1 MSKINFAGIVDHST
15 IDYPEKLSAVVYLC
29 GCPYRCPWCQ
39 NAELVFNEGNC
50 KPTGIDRIIDQLN
63 ENFLIQAVCVTGG
76 EPLMQKETIELLKG
90 IKSETD
96 LLLKIDTNGYF
107 PERLKEVLPLLDFF
121 TTDVKAPLSERY
133 GEVVGLPDRWEKIV
147 DRVERTLNI
156 LKKWNHQK
164 EARTT
169 IVPDMIDKKEEIIEI
184 AKLVDD
190 VGFTLYTLQQ
200 FRAERTLDPEYE
212 KIQSPSPEL
221 MRELGRAAKEHLP
234 KTRVQIV
241 TQQNGFEEI
250 RCKEGEI

>member
-39 NAELVFNEGNC
+39 NAELIFNEGNC
-50 KPTGIDRIIDQLN
+50 KSTEIDDIITSLK

-76 EPLMQKETIELLKG
+76 EPLMQKETIEFLKR

-107 PERLKEVLPLLDFF
+107 PERLEEVLPLLDFF
-121 TTDVKAPLSERY
+121 TTDVKAPLDGRY
-133 GEVVGLPDRWEKIV
+133 GRAVGLPDQWEKIV
-147 DRVERTLNI
+147 GRVGKSLDI
-156 LKKWNHQK
+156 LKGWKHQK

-169 IVPDMIDKKEEIIEI
+169 IVPNLIDKKDEIEEI
-184 AKLVDD
+184 AKIVDE
-190 VGFTLYTLQQ
+190 VSFTLYTLQQ
-200 FRAERTLDPEYE
+200 FRAERTLDPDYE
-212 KIQSPSPEL
+212 KIQSPSSEL

-250 RCKEGEI
+250 MWKREK

>member
-1 MSKINFAGIVDHST
+1 MTEINFAGIVDNST

-50 KPTGIDRIIDQLN
+50 KPTGIDEIIDQLK

-76 EPLMQKETIELLKG
+76 EPLMQKETIEFLKG

-96 LLLKIDTNGYF
+96 LLLKIDSNGFF
-107 PERLKEVLPLLDFF
+107 PERLKKALPLLDFF
-121 TTDVKAPLSERY
+121 TTDVKAPPNERY
-133 GEVVGLPDRWEKIV
+133 GEVVGLPDQWQKIV
-147 DRVERTLNI
+147 ERVEKSLDI
-156 LKKWNHQK
+156 LKKWEHQK

-169 IVPDMIDKKEEIIEI
+169 IVPGLIDKKEDIEKI

-212 KIQSPSPEL
+212 KVQSPSLEL
-221 MRELGRAAKEHLP
+221 MQELGTIAKKHLS
-234 KTRVQIV
+234 KTKVQIV

-250 RCKEGEI
+250 TED

>member
-1 MSKINFAGIVDHST
+1 MTEINFAGIVDNST

-50 KPTGIDRIIDQLN
+50 KPTGIDEIIDQLK

-76 EPLMQKETIELLKG
+76 EPLMQKETIEFLKR

-96 LLLKIDTNGYF
+96 LLLKIDSNGFF
-107 PERLKEVLPLLDFF
+107 PERLKKALPLLDFF
-121 TTDVKAPLSERY
+121 TTDVKAPPNERY
-133 GEVVGLPDRWEKIV
+133 GGVVGLPDQWQKIV
-147 DRVERTLNI
+147 ERVEKSLDI

-169 IVPDMIDKKEEIIEI
+169 IVPNLIDKKEDIEKI
-184 AKLVDD
+184 AKLVDE

-212 KIQSPSPEL
+212 KIQSPSLEL
-221 MRELGRAAKEHLP
+221 MQEMGVTAKEHLP
-234 KTRVQIV
+234 KTKVQIV

-250 RCKEGEI
+250 KTKT